1 MRCAPRLA
9 RRSGGCAACRCHRA
23 ESVRAPE
30 AAGATRRFPCCS
42 TLCGEIKQAQRQSAL
57 CHPQPQPFARAR
69 RWYGA
74 DQHHQPRHTA
84 CATLL
89 LLRVPSAAAASVCCV
104 LSVRCGGC
112 SLGPLSVD
120 CLCACVPASLSES
133 VSARTATCMHERNR
147 VSRRFIRAATIG
159 APRRLLSPPPL
170 LPAVP
175 ELPTNLKR
183 SGMLR
188 RAAEQLQQQLPG
200 SCPPVPASA
209 QHPMQPSSSSLP
221 QAH

>member
-1 MRCAPRLA
+1 MPLPSRRECARSRLA
-9 RRSGGCAACRCHRA
+9 LHADSRAARLC
-23 ESVRAPE
+23 
-30 AAGATRRFPCCS
+30 
-42 TLCGEIKQAQRQSAL
+42 CGEIKQAQRQSAL

-133 VSARTATCMHERNR
+133 VSARTATECACMPERNP
-147 VSRRFIRAATIG
+147 VSRLFINAVTLGPCVASSRHRACNSRSADE
-159 APRRLLSPPPL
+159 S
-170 LPAVP
+170 
-175 ELPTNLKR
+175 EKKR
-183 SGMLR
+183 H
-188 RAAEQLQQQLPG
+188 AA
-200 SCPPVPASA
+200 SCDRTASA
-209 QHPMQPSSSSLP
+209 TASR
-221 QAH
+221 